1 MAGGFVI
8 EKQNIDLFR
17 KYLIKNFKKTK
28 IKNSDNPDL
37 FLDTIIAPSALNED
51 FYKEINSLGP
61 FGPGNNEPK
70 FVIENIKILSSKNI
84 NENLIKSVLC
94 GKDGSVFKSIIWNAQ
109 NTPLH
114 AFLNKSNK
122 KLFNIAG
129 KIKLNEWKGKR
140 NIEFVIEDISIL
152 S

>member
-8 EKQNIDLFR
+8 EKKNIDLLRSF
-17 KYLIKNFKKTK
+17 LLQNFKKTK
-28 IKNSDNPDL
+28 ISTSDAPSL
-37 FLDTIIAPSALNED
+37 LLDTVIAPSALNED
-51 FYKEINSLGP
+51 FYNKINSLGP

-70 FVIENIKILSSKNI
+70 FMIENIRIISSKII

-94 GKDGSVFKSIIWNAQ
+94 GKDGSVFKCTTWNAQ
-109 NTPLH
+109 NTPLEP
-114 AFLNKSNK
+114 FLNKNNK

-129 KIKLNEWKGKR
+129 KMKLNEWKGKR
-140 NIEFVIEDISIL
+140 NIEFIIEDISTL